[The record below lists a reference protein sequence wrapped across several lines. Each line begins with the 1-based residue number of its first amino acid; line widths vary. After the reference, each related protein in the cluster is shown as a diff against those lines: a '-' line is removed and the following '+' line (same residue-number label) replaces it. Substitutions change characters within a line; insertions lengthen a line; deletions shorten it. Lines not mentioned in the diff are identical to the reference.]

1 MPTRAPTGD
10 DRNTRRR
17 ARTRQAL
24 LRAARQ
30 VLAEDGDTSVSI
42 QEIAQRAD
50 VGFGSFYNHFS
61 SKTELFEAAVED
73 ALEEFGSTFDAR
85 LASVDDPAELLAA
98 GFRLSV
104 RMADSHP
111 ELMRVLRHRALAYL
125 HSDQGLAPRARRD
138 IELGITT
145 GRFTTT
151 DPLAA
156 LTAVGGSLLALID
169 LRFARPDLPPDQTAT
184 TLATMVLR
192 MLGLPDEEAKEVAT
206 RPLPEV
212 G

>member
-1 MPTRAPTGD
+1 MPTRAPAGD

-125 HSDQGLAPRARRD
+125 HSDQG
-138 IELGITT
+138 
-145 GRFTTT
+145 
-151 DPLAA
+151 
-156 LTAVGGSLLALID
+156 
-169 LRFARPDLPPDQTAT
+169 
-184 TLATMVLR
+184 
-192 MLGLPDEEAKEVAT
+192 
-206 RPLPEV
+206 
-212 G
+212 